1 MFNISIIH
9 NQIQIDELHAKDIFM
24 YFGIPRTHL
33 QYVNINAAWNNVRF
47 DRSCLD
53 KQKRKLSIH
62 QLVVDFRLANVTE
75 LDDQNRFMQ
84 H

>member
-33 QYVNINAAWNNVRF
+33 QYVNINAAWN
-47 DRSCLD
+47 DSDHL
-53 KQKRKLSIH
+53 I
-62 QLVVDFRLANVTE
+62 QLR
-75 LDDQNRFMQ
+75 
-84 H
+84 